1 MHRAKVIASTLV
13 SPAGQK
19 LAAWLVIRNAPAL
32 SCPQCRHY
40 NVPAAAEPF
49 LNGSSGQYVED
60 MYNAWLADPSSV
72 HASWDSYFRGTTQG
86 GGGYVAPPSL
96 APAGRNEMPLGALM
110 PLVGG
115 SALGAS
121 PVSEKVIDD
130 HLAVQAIIRSY
141 QARGH
146 LIADLD
152 PLGIMTQ
159 NEGFNKTGSPSSII
173 TRQHKLGTTRQLFT

>member
-1 MHRAKVIASTLV
+1 M
-13 SPAGQK
+13 
-19 LAAWLVIRNAPAL
+19 
-32 SCPQCRHY
+32 
-40 NVPAAAEPF
+40 
-49 LNGSSGQYVED
+49 
-60 MYNAWLADPSSV
+60 
-72 HASWDSYFRGTTQG
+72 RGTTQG

-96 APAGRNEMPLGALM
+96 ASPGKNEMPLGALM

-115 SALGAS
+115 STLGAS

-152 PLGIMTQ
+152 PLGIMSQ

-173 TRQHKLGTTRQLFT
+173 TRQHKLDSWPPHCAVGPARHQQRRSGRPNSARAGLQKLQFRRAEKAGPPVHEAGRRHG